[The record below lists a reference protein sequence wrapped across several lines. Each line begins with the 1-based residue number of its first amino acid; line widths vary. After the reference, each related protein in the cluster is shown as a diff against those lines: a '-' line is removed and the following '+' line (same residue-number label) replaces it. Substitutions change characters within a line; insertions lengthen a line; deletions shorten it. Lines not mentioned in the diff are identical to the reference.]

1 MQLIL
6 NNQLILSK
14 TIKRPQIPHLYG
26 PVCEKGKN
34 ASFKKNKST
43 TFSKF
48 DLKSY
53 VIKLF

>member
-48 DLKSY
+48 D
-53 VIKLF
+53 